1 MTVFGRFGG
10 TQFCHTAA
18 IAVVLRFLTSPVV
31 HHLCLCSP
39 ELYIRRSRRLM
50 SWDAPVLDPKGQDGE
65 RRHRGHGTV
74 ETRIVVGPVGSQFPV
89 LPGRK
94 LSWIVRVQFRSP
106 WAIK

>member
-1 MTVFGRFGG
+1 MRG
-10 TQFCHTAA
+10 
-18 IAVVLRFLTSPVV
+18 
-31 HHLCLCSP
+31 
-39 ELYIRRSRRLM
+39 LYIRHRSRRLM

-65 RRHRGHGTV
+65 LRHRGHGTV

-94 LSWIVRVQFRSP
+94 LSWIVRVQFRYP